1 MRCAYL
7 LENKQKQILKD
18 LIKIFNKNNK
28 IKSMQK
34 YNLILNEILYSQVG
48 EDIHKYLSRKKN
60 LIQSKKLR

>member
-34 YNLILNEILYSQVG
+34 YNLILNEILYS
-48 EDIHKYLSRKKN
+48 
-60 LIQSKKLR
+60 